1 MGPWVAA
8 RDDNTTGPGLAVCC
22 VLSVGSEVG
31 PGCSN
36 IFLCSFCAQNLV
48 RFSSCYLNLTFFYIK
63 MKLYV
68 EPNQLK
74 PSLEWKSVVVLVRVH

>member
-36 IFLCSFCAQNLV
+36 IFLC
-48 RFSSCYLNLTFFYIK
+48 
-63 MKLYV
+63 
-68 EPNQLK
+68 
-74 PSLEWKSVVVLVRVH
+74 